1 MVGVAEAL
9 NPRSIAVIG
18 ASRNPEKIGYVVLKQ
33 LFSKFRGKLY
43 PINPSADE
51 ILGLR
56 CYKSIMEVPDVVDLA
71 VIAVPADHVIEVIK
85 ECGAKGVK
93 AAVVLSSG
101 FAEIGNR
108 ELEERLVE
116 EARKGGVRII
126 GPNCM
131 GIFDPGRGID
141 MLFVKE
147 ELLPRCKP
155 GSIALLSQSGSVG
168 TNMLSML
175 RRMNLGI
182 STFVSYGNKADVDEA
197 DLLDVLADDERTRVI
212 TIYLE
217 GVRDGR
223 RLMNAIRRTRKP
235 VVVLK
240 VGRSEAGERAVA
252 SHTGSLAGSS
262 RLYIA
267 ALRQAGAVIVDSME
281 ELIDASKALSM
292 QPPVMGKRVFIVT
305 NGGGYGIMAVDELER
320 RGMAVPKTPDEIKA
334 ILKKEF
340 PPYYS
345 LENPID
351 LTANSTPDQYRMVLN
366 ILCNSDVCD
375 AILVIPLMGIP
386 NFDPMEVAEVISS
399 MKCKKPVVVS
409 FVSHTEE
416 TDKAKEI
423 IEGSGIPVYESPER
437 AARAIYFLY
446 EYGRSYS
453 GRGEADIPHS
463 YRR

>member
-1 MVGVAEAL
+1 MI
-9 NPRSIAVIG
+9 R
-18 ASRNPEKIGYVVLKQ
+18 
-33 LFSKFRGKLY
+33 
-43 PINPSADE
+43 
-51 ILGLR
+51 
-56 CYKSIMEVPDVVDLA
+56 
-71 VIAVPADHVIEVIK
+71 
-85 ECGAKGVK
+85 ECGAKKVK
-93 AAVVLSSG
+93 AAVVLTSG
-101 FAEIGNR
+101 FSEVGNR
-108 ELEERLVE
+108 ELEEKLVE
-116 EARKGGVRII
+116 EAKKGGVRII

-131 GIFDPGRGID
+131 GVFDPGRGID

-168 TNMLSML
+168 TNMISML
-175 RRMNLGI
+175 RKMNLGI

-197 DLLDVLADDERTRVI
+197 DLLDVLAEDERTKAI
-212 TIYLE
+212 AIYLE
-217 GVRDGR
+217 GVKDGR
-223 RLMNAIRRTRKP
+223 RLMSAIKRTEKP
-235 VVVLK
+235 VIVLK

-292 QPPVMGKRVFIVT
+292 QPPVTGKRVFIVT

-320 RGMAVPKTPDEIKA
+320 RGMIVPKTPDEIKYVF
-334 ILKKEF
+334 KGKF

-345 LENPID
+345 LDNPID
-351 LTANSTPDQYRMVLN
+351 LTANSTPEQYGMVLRT
-366 ILCNSDVCD
+366 LCNSDACD

-386 NFDPMEVAEVISS
+386 NFDPIEVAEVISS
-399 MKCKKPVVVS
+399 IEFKKPVVAS

-416 TDKAKEI
+416 TDRAKEI
-423 IEGSGIPVYESPER
+423 MEKAGIPVYESPER

-446 EYGRSYS
+446 EYGRSHS
-453 GRGEADIPHS
+453 G
-463 YRR
+463 

>member
-1 MVGVAEAL
+1 MAGVAEAL

-33 LFSKFRGKLY
+33 LSSKFRGRLY

-51 ILGLR
+51 ILGLK
-56 CYKSIMEVPDVVDLA
+56 CYKSILEVPDEVDLA
-71 VIAVPADHVIEVIK
+71 VIAVPADHVIGVIR
-85 ECGAKGVK
+85 ECGAKKVK
-93 AAVVLSSG
+93 AAVVLTSG
-101 FAEIGNR
+101 FSEVGNR
-108 ELEERLVE
+108 ELEEKLVE
-116 EARKGGVRII
+116 EAKKGGVRII

-131 GIFDPGRGID
+131 GVFDPGRGID

-168 TNMLSML
+168 TNMISML
-175 RRMNLGI
+175 RKMNLGI

-197 DLLDVLADDERTRVI
+197 DLLDVLAEDERTKAI
-212 TIYLE
+212 AIYLE
-217 GVRDGR
+217 GVKDGR
-223 RLMNAIRRTRKP
+223 RLMSAIKRTEKP
-235 VVVLK
+235 VIVLK

-292 QPPVMGKRVFIVT
+292 QPPVTGKRVFIVT

-320 RGMAVPKTPDEIKA
+320 RGMIVPKTPDEIKYVF
-334 ILKKEF
+334 KGKF

-345 LENPID
+345 LDNPID
-351 LTANSTPDQYRMVLN
+351 LTANSTPEQYGMVLRT
-366 ILCNSDVCD
+366 LCNSDACD

-386 NFDPMEVAEVISS
+386 NFDPIEVAEVISS
-399 MKCKKPVVVS
+399 IEFKKPVVAS

-416 TDKAKEI
+416 TDRAKEI
-423 IEGSGIPVYESPER
+423 MEKAGIPVYESPER

-446 EYGRSYS
+446 EYGRSHS
-453 GRGEADIPHS
+453 G
-463 YRR
+463 